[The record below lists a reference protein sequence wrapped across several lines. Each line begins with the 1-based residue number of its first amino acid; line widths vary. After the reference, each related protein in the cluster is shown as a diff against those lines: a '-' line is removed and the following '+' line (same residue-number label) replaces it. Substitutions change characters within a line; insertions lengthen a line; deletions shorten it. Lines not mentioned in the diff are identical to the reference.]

1 VRTLLLI
8 AGLATAGLSMAKA
21 APNHAPPA
29 LPGAAGVVRPETIPA
44 KVRSAGLIPA
54 TLPKR
59 VGSIYVMQAVDQ
71 RGKMFRVVAAADSGN
86 ILAVRPAAGRTGK
99 GHERSGRKSVTAR
112 TASLAA
118 PKIRSVPK
126 AQARFQVASIASS
139 SVSESA
145 LSGVANLIALDGVR
159 VAQVPKDTP
168 SDNKDAADDGLVLTL
183 GRLSPNA
190 DGARQVLS
198 LENKTAT
205 SFSAVGI
212 ECGFY
217 ANGRLVGSGYT
228 AVADLAPGSLAHG
241 EVVARHISDADD
253 VKCRTIPRR

>member
-8 AGLATAGLSMAKA
+8 AGLAMAGLSTATA
-21 APNHAPPA
+21 EPSHTLPA
-29 LPGAAGVVRPETIPA
+29 LPGAAGAVRPETIPA

-59 VGSIYVMQAVDQ
+59 VGSTYVMRAVDQ
-71 RGKMFRVVAAADSGN
+71 RGKVFRVVAAADSGN
-86 ILAVRPAAGRTGK
+86 ILAVRPAAARTGR
-99 GHERSGRKSVTAR
+99 GNERSGRKSVTAR
-112 TASLAA
+112 ATSR
-118 PKIRSVPK
+118 PVSKIQTRMTL
-126 AQARFQVASIASS
+126 AQA
-139 SVSESA
+139 
-145 LSGVANLIALDGVR
+145 
-159 VAQVPKDTP
+159 PKDTS
-168 SDNKDAADDGLVLTL
+168 SDNKDAAADDGLVLTL
-183 GRLSPNA
+183 GRLSTSS

-241 EVVARHISDADD
+241 DVVARHISDADD
-253 VKCRTIPRR
+253 VKCRKIPRR